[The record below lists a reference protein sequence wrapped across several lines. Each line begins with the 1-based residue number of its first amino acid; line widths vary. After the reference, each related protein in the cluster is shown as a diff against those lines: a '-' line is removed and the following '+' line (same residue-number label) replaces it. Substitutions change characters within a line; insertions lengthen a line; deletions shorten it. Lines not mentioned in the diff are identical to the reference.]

1 MTGMSE
7 PERQASQ
14 ERNGEALTDGSG
26 RMSRSVIGLSIISG
40 LNVLCLAFMVFHFAG
55 HSDDPVAE
63 AAEPSANTAVAGTER
78 SRMAM
83 GVFGNIDFAP
93 MPELVLS
100 VASGIDKAG
109 GDMSDE
115 RAMNMPPS
123 ARTTR
128 SAALTFPDDERD
140 PRSWVQ
146 LAALSNMDTAE
157 RVWSGLKERHAA
169 LLSDRKPRYF
179 GPDEVGGSFY
189 HIRIGPMATDAA
201 MTLCDAL
208 EAEGADC
215 FCIYPKAKGMS

>member
-1 MTGMSE
+1 
-7 PERQASQ
+7 
-14 ERNGEALTDGSG
+14 
-26 RMSRSVIGLSIISG
+26 
-40 LNVLCLAFMVFHFAG
+40 
-55 HSDDPVAE
+55 
-63 AAEPSANTAVAGTER
+63 AEPSANTAVAGAER

-93 MPELVLS
+93 MSELVVS
-100 VASGIDKAG
+100 VASGIEKAS
-109 GDMSDE
+109 GDMSDQQ
-115 RAMNMPPS
+115 AMNTPP

-128 SAALTFPDDERD
+128 SAALTSPGDERD

-146 LAALSNMDTAE
+146 LAALSDMDTAE
-157 RVWSGLKERHAA
+157 RVWSSLKERHTA